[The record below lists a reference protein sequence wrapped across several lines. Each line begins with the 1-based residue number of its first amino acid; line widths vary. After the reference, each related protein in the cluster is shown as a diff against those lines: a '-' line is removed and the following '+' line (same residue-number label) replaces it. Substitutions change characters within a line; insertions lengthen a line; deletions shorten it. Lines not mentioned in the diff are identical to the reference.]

1 MQIIP
6 VLDLKDGLVVRGVMG
21 ERTNYRPI
29 ETPLAASADPVAV
42 ARGLM
47 GLGAFE
53 AFYIAD
59 LDAIE
64 GRAPNTAAVEALEE
78 AFPQTRLWVDAGLK
92 TPADLGAVPAG
103 ANRLA
108 VAGTESLE
116 DPELLAAPD
125 FRERGAL
132 SLDFRGDTFLGP
144 REVLDEPDIWPERI
158 IVMTLARVG
167 SGAGPDL
174 DRLVEIRRRAGP
186 RRAVYAAGGVRG
198 PGDLYALKNA
208 GVAGA
213 LIATALHDG
222 RLAPHDLARLR

>member
-21 ERTNYRPI
+21 ERANYRPI

-42 ARGLM
+42 ARGLT
-47 GLGAFE
+47 GLAAFA

-64 GRAPNTAAVEALEE
+64 GRAPNMAAVAALEA
-78 AFPQTRLWVDAGLK
+78 AFPRTKVWIDAGLK
-92 TPADLGAVPAG
+92 TPTDLGAVLAG

-108 VAGTESLE
+108 VAGTESLT
-116 DPELLAAPD
+116 DPDLLAEPG

-144 REVLDEPDIWPERI
+144 QEVLDEPDTWPERI

-174 DRLVEIRRRAGP
+174 DRLAEIRRRAGP
-186 RRAVYAAGGVRG
+186 GRAVFAAGGVRG
-198 PGDLYALKNA
+198 PEDLEALSQA
-208 GVAGA
+208 GIAGA
-213 LIATALHDG
+213 LIASALHDG
-222 RLAPHDLARLR
+222 RLRPDDLARFR